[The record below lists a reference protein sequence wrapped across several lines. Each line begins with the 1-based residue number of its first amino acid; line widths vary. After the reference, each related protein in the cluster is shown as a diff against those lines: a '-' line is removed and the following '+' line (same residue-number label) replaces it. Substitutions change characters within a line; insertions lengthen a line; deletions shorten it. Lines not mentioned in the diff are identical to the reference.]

1 MSLYKRTLSQPWLPS
16 GDDVDWSGGGTGLVA
31 SRIVSCTAGSACRK
45 ANAEIIKSRQSFYQ
59 QRLNEATGNHA
70 AQWRIVRELVHSD
83 DDHAVMQ
90 PAEARRLCSQFNR
103 FFIDKLQRI
112 ARESKY
118 VTMY

>member
-1 MSLYKRTLSQPWLPS
+1 LQAKRINQSENISKSFRGATFYETPCRQ
-16 GDDVDWSGGGTGLVA
+16 A
-31 SRIVSCTAGSACRK
+31 YRRRSACRE
-45 ANAEIIKSRQSFYQ
+45 ANAEIIKSRQSCYQ